1 MAVAADKVAGVQR
14 MSEDE
19 AGGYVDLDPPKD

>member
-1 MAVAADKVAGVQR
+1 VAADNVAGVQR